1 MESLSLSSSSE
12 NTQECFVSHFLYCS
26 EKKLYYLL
34 AINDKIYESEDSWQ
48 WQDSEMTKEQFLN
61 LYEEKRKLND
71 NN

>member
-12 NTQECFVSHFLYCS
+12 NTQECFVSHFLYCPV
-26 EKKLYYLL
+26 KKLYYILGK
-34 AINDKIYESEDSWQ
+34 NNKVYESENSWQ